1 MNTLCRRFKTI
12 LSAMML
18 TSCGLMIST
27 PAVADTGKV
36 FTDTKPLSLIVP
48 YPAGGPSDV
57 SARIFA
63 EAIDTYLK
71 KNVVV
76 ENIGGATGTIAAR
89 RLLSG
94 KADGYTFFHGSPNEL
109 ILPTLIQKAV
119 TFKPE
124 EFELVQA
131 ITTATIVILTRAD
144 LNVGNI
150 DDLIRMAQKTEKP
163 LTYATVGNGSLYHL
177 IAERIIKDTGANL
190 EHIPYR
196 GSSPALVDL
205 AGGQIDFAV
214 LAFQT
219 SMIGLQDQ
227 GRVRILSTLSSK
239 APEPLKNIPNIKDSK
254 LLKNF
259 DYGIS
264 GGYFVKQGTPDTAK
278 NALRAAVSHALERQ
292 DVREKLEIEGRIVF
306 SPMTQQENETMW
318 RKEIERLRSL
328 VEQVGFE
335 PL

>member
-1 MNTLCRRFKTI
+1 
-12 LSAMML
+12 MML

-27 PAVADTGKV
+27 PAVADAGKV